1 MRAVNAI
8 SSCSAEQAANLAPFS
23 LAHGIDD
30 TMARIIAVANQ
41 KGGVGKT
48 TTAVNLAAALAA
60 AKRRVLLVDFDPQ
73 GNATMASGVD
83 KRVAKP
89 NGCEV
94 LLDEAPIEQAI
105 VKTESHFDLLPGN
118 GDLTA
123 AELKLMD
130 AIARESRLK
139 EQLAKVADR
148 YDIILIDCPPSLHLL
163 TLNALTAAN
172 GLLIPVQCEYFALEG
187 LSSLLDTVKAVRQRL
202 NPALEIEGLL
212 RTMYDVRNNLGN
224 EVSAQLI
231 HHFGD
236 KVLRSIIPR
245 NVRLAEAPS
254 HGQPIHLY
262 DRSSRGAIAYIG
274 LAGEMIRRE
283 RGHVAAA
290 AAAQDHAAE
299 AAEAA
304 LHDDATQVGLADE
317 TLDDIVDIHQE

>member
-1 MRAVNAI
+1 
-8 SSCSAEQAANLAPFS
+8 
-23 LAHGIDD
+23 
-30 TMARIIAVANQ
+30 MARIIAVANQ

-60 AKRRVLLVDFDPQ
+60 AKRKVLLIDLDPQ

-83 KRVAKP
+83 KHEASP
-89 NGCEV
+89 SGCEV
-94 LLDEAPIEQAI
+94 LLAEAPIDTAI
-105 VKTESHFDLLPGN
+105 VTTEAHYDLLPGN

-130 AIARESRLK
+130 ALARENRLK
-139 EQLAKVADR
+139 EQLAKIGGK
-148 YDIILIDCPPSLHLL
+148 YDIILIDCPPTLHLL
-163 TLNALTAAN
+163 TVNALTAAN
-172 GLLIPVQCEYFALEG
+172 SLLIPVQCEYFALEG

-202 NPALEIEGLL
+202 NPQLEIEGLL

-224 EVSAQLI
+224 EVSAQLTQ
-231 HHFGD
+231 HFGD

-274 LAGEMIRRE
+274 LAGEIIRRE
-283 RGHVAAA
+283 RGSQAAV
-290 AAAQDHAAE
+290 
-299 AAEAA
+299 AA
-304 LHDDATQVGLADE
+304 LHAMHGDAPGESSIEASAH
-317 TLDDIVDIHQE
+317 LDQE

>member
-1 MRAVNAI
+1 
-8 SSCSAEQAANLAPFS
+8 
-23 LAHGIDD
+23 
-30 TMARIIAVANQ
+30 MARIIAVANQ

-60 AKRRVLLVDFDPQ
+60 AKRKVLLVDLDPQ

-83 KRVAKP
+83 KHDAKP

-94 LLDEAPIEQAI
+94 LLDEATLEQAI
-105 VKTESHFDLLPGN
+105 VSTEGNYDLLPGN

-139 EQLAKVADR
+139 EQLAKLGDKYHTV
-148 YDIILIDCPPSLHLL
+148 LIDCPPSLHLL
-163 TLNALTAAN
+163 TLNALTAADAV
-172 GLLIPVQCEYFALEG
+172 LIPVQCEYFALEG
-187 LSSLLDTVKAVRQRL
+187 LSSLLDTIKAVRQRL
-202 NPALEIEGLL
+202 NPKLEIEGLL

-224 EVSAQLI
+224 EVSAQLTQ
-231 HHFGD
+231 HFGD

-274 LAGEMIRRE
+274 LAGEVIRRE
-283 RGHVAAA
+283 RGLAASEPATAVQDDGGDVAIDSA
-290 AAAQDHAAE
+290 
-299 AAEAA
+299 
-304 LHDDATQVGLADE
+304 
-317 TLDDIVDIHQE
+317 VDIHQE

>member
-1 MRAVNAI
+1 
-8 SSCSAEQAANLAPFS
+8 
-23 LAHGIDD
+23 
-30 TMARIIAVANQ
+30 MARIIAVANQ

-60 AKRRVLLVDFDPQ
+60 AKRKVLLVDLDPQ

-105 VKTESHFDLLPGN
+105 VKTEAHYDLLPGN

-139 EQLAKVADR
+139 DALAKIADR
-148 YDIILIDCPPSLHLL
+148 YDIVLIDCPPSLHLL
-163 TLNALTAAN
+163 TLNALAAAT

-202 NPALEIEGLL
+202 NPTLEIEGLL

-224 EVSAQLI
+224 EVSAQLTT
-231 HHFGD
+231 HFGD

-274 LAGEMIRRE
+274 LAGEMIRRD
-283 RGHVAAA
+283 RNQQ
-290 AAAQDHAAE
+290 AAAQDQANDVITPT
-299 AAEAA
+299 
-304 LHDDATQVGLADE
+304 LHESDE

>member
-1 MRAVNAI
+1 
-8 SSCSAEQAANLAPFS
+8 
-23 LAHGIDD
+23 
-30 TMARIIAVANQ
+30 MARIIAVANQ

-60 AKRRVLLVDFDPQ
+60 AKRKVLLVDLDPQ

-105 VKTESHFDLLPGN
+105 VKTDAHYDLLPGN

-130 AIARESRLK
+130 AIARETRLK
-139 EQLAKVADR
+139 DALAKIADR

-163 TLNALTAAN
+163 TLNALAAAT

-202 NPALEIEGLL
+202 NPTLEIEGLL

-224 EVSAQLI
+224 EVSAQLTQ
-231 HHFGD
+231 HFGD

-274 LAGEMIRRE
+274 LAGEMIRRD
-283 RGHVAAA
+283 RNQQ
-290 AAAQDHAAE
+290 AAAQDHANDVVTPT
-299 AAEAA
+299 
-304 LHDDATQVGLADE
+304 LHDTAEGGLADE
-317 TLDDIVDIHQE
+317 TLDDIVDVHQE